1 VGRLFFEN
9 FYMEIR
15 DAVLS
20 DAPAIAEIY
29 GQVVEGET
37 GSFET
42 VAPTSDDMAGRI
54 RIITQAGFPYLV
66 AELDGAIL
74 GYCYASAYR
83 AREAYRHTVENS
95 VYISKAGRGKG
106 VGKALLEMLLV
117 RLTDSGFKQVI
128 AVIGDADNAGSIGL
142 HAACGFEKV
151 GQLKQVGHKHG
162 QWLDVVLMQ
171 KTLDG

>member
-1 VGRLFFEN
+1 
-9 FYMEIR
+9 MDIR
-15 DAVLS
+15 DAELS
-20 DAPAIAEIY
+20 DAAAIAEIY

-42 VAPTSDDMAGRI
+42 VAPTADDMAGRI
-54 RIITQAGFPYLV
+54 RSITQAGFPYLV
-66 AELDGAIL
+66 AELDGVIL

-83 AREAYRHTVENS
+83 AREAYKHTVENS
-95 VYISKAGRGKG
+95 VYIAKAGRGKG
-106 VGKALLEMLLV
+106 VGKALLDALLV
-117 RLTDSGFKQVI
+117 RLTQGDFKQVI
-128 AVIGDADNAGSIGL
+128 AVIGDANNAGSIGL

-171 KTLDG
+171 RSLNN